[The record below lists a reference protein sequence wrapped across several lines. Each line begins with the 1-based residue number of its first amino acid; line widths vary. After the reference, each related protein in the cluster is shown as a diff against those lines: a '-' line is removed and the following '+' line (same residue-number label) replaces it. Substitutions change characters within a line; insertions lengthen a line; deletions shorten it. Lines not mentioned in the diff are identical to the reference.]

1 MYQFII
7 LPMEKFKEEAILK
20 LFEKGLITENQFEE
34 IKTYRSLNI
43 FSLNAELKL
52 FLYLSVLLFTSGI
65 GILIYEN
72 IDTIGHVAILSL
84 LLIVIVVCFYYCFK
98 NSKGFQKTETTFE
111 HPVLEYLVLAGN
123 ILTCIFIGYLQFQYR
138 PFGEHYG
145 LATLVPTIVSFFCA
159 YYFDNRSV
167 LTIAITG
174 LAAYVGL
181 SVTPQDIFNDS
192 NNLYANQNLSYS
204 AVMLGILL
212 ILWTV
217 YSRRISLKT
226 HFGLVFLT
234 FALHI
239 ISIASIS
246 NLTNYDTITWMIFA
260 LIIGCSSYYF
270 YKISYEYKAMSLYVF
285 TIVYAFIGVNI
296 FLFRIFENV
305 DFFRIWELFIF
316 LLPAYF
322 IGTIVMFIKLIKNFH
337 KEIAE

>member
-1 MYQFII
+1 MKKFDSQFTQN
-7 LPMEKFKEEAILK
+7 
-20 LFEKGLITENQFEE
+20 LFERGLITENQFDDV
-34 IKTYRSLNI
+34 KSYRNLNI

-72 IDTIGHVAILSL
+72 IDSIGHIAILSL
-84 LLIVIVVCFYYCFK
+84 LLIVIAVCFFYCFK
-98 NSKGFQKTETTFE
+98 FSKGFQKEETTFD

-123 ILTCIFIGYLQFQYR
+123 ILTCIFIGYLQFQYK

-181 SVTPQDIFNDS
+181 SVTPQTLLDNNDF
-192 NNLYANQNLSYS
+192 YASQSLSYS
-204 AVMLGILL
+204 AVMLGVLL
-212 ILWTV
+212 ILWTI
-217 YSRRISLKT
+217 YSCRISLKT
-226 HFGLVFLT
+226 HFSLIFLT

-246 NLTNYDTITWMIFA
+246 NLTNYDILTWMVFGVILA
-260 LIIGCSSYYF
+260 GSTYYF
-270 YKISYEYKAMSLYVF
+270 YKASYDQKAMSLYVF
-285 TIVYAFIGVNI
+285 MILYAYIGANI
-296 FLFRIFENV
+296 FVFRIFENV
-305 DFFRIWELFIF
+305 DFSDLWEIFIF

-322 IGTIVMFIKLIKNFH
+322 IGSIVIFIKLIKNFH
-337 KEIAE
+337 KEIA

>member
-1 MYQFII
+1 M
-7 LPMEKFKEEAILK
+7 LMKKFKEEATQK
-20 LFEKGLITENQFEE
+20 LFERGLITENQFEE
-34 IKTYRSLNI
+34 IKTYRNLNI
-43 FSLNAELKL
+43 FSLNSELKL

-72 IDTIGHVAILSL
+72 IDSIGHIAILSL

-98 NSKGFQKTETTFE
+98 NSKGFQKEETTFE

-123 ILTCIFIGYLQFQYR
+123 ILTCIFIGYLQFQYK

-192 NNLYANQNLSYS
+192 NNLYASQNLSYS
-204 AVMLGILL
+204 AVMLGVLL
-212 ILWTV
+212 ILWTI
-217 YSRRISLKT
+217 YSRRISLKV

-239 ISIASIS
+239 ISIAAIS
-246 NLTNYDTITWMIFA
+246 NLTNYDMLTWMIFA
-260 LIIGCSSYYF
+260 LVLAGSTYYF
-270 YKISYEYKAMSLYVF
+270 YKVSYDYKAMSLYVF
-285 TIVYAFIGVNI
+285 MILYAYIGANI

-305 DFFRIWELFIF
+305 DFSQIWELFIF

-322 IGTIVMFIKLIKNFH
+322 VGSIVMFIKLIKKFH

>member
-1 MYQFII
+1 
-7 LPMEKFKEEAILK
+7 MEKFKDQSALH

-34 IKTYRSLNI
+34 VKTYRNLNI

-72 IDTIGHVAILSL
+72 IDTIGHIAILSL
-84 LLIVIVVCFYYCFK
+84 LLIVIAVCFFYCFK
-98 NSKGFQKTETTFE
+98 HSKGFQKSETTFE

-123 ILTCIFIGYLQFQYR
+123 ILTCIFIGYLQFQYK

-192 NNLYANQNLSYS
+192 NNLYASQSLSYS
-204 AVMLGILL
+204 AVMLAVLL
-212 ILWTV
+212 VLWTI
-217 YSRRISLKT
+217 YSQRISLKT

-239 ISIASIS
+239 VSIAAIT
-246 NLTNYDTITWMIFA
+246 NLTGYDTLTWIIFA
-260 LIIGCSSYYF
+260 LILAGSTYYF
-270 YKISYEYKAMSLYVF
+270 YKASYQYKAMSLYVF
-285 TIVYAFIGVNI
+285 MIVYAYIGGNI
-296 FLFRIFENV
+296 VLFRVFENV
-305 DFFRIWELFIF
+305 DFSDIWELLIF

-322 IGTIVMFIKLIKNFH
+322 VGSIIMFIKLIRNFH